1 MDECDDFLI
10 MSMYK
15 LIANSAENLL
25 LLHPLLRR
33 GGWLVT
39 LLCRVVTWCE
49 ELPGGF
55 HDRDHST
62 CEKPGKS
69 LCFKVLKSKF
79 CFTYRIQFRLV
90 IHLELI
96 GFRLITGLAN
106 LHVGVSSEAPCVIHQ
121 AKSSLPLSS
130 LNLQLWKPNN
140 LESPT
145 FSSIGSNLLK
155 VCYSILWLYSRCNCG
170 IMNLE
175 THCSIQTNPFCMSLF
190 KAHFSYFL
198 SFNQNKFYLDHDH
211 DPGLLNDDDNGLHL
225 IHWGALTNCGNP
237 GPDYISIH
245 YLFNFGYGSL
255 GHGTLSLSEIN
266 EPFIK
271 RVHRTD
277 CLSQITSILWY
288 VKQ

>member
-62 CEKPGKS
+62 CKKPGKS

-106 LHVGVSSEAPCVIHQ
+106 HHVGVSSEAPCVIHQ

-130 LNLQLWKPNN
+130 PVLKTKQLGITNFFKYWKQFTKSMLQHIVALFQMQFWNYEPWNSLFNPN
-140 LESPT
+140 
-145 FSSIGSNLLK
+145 K
-155 VCYSILWLYSRCNCG
+155 SILYV
-170 IMNLE
+170 
-175 THCSIQTNPFCMSLF
+175 
-190 KAHFSYFL
+190 
-198 SFNQNKFYLDHDH
+198 SF
-211 DPGLLNDDDNGLHL
+211 
-225 IHWGALTNCGNP
+225 
-237 GPDYISIH
+237 
-245 YLFNFGYGSL
+245 
-255 GHGTLSLSEIN
+255 
-266 EPFIK
+266 
-271 RVHRTD
+271 
-277 CLSQITSILWY
+277 
-288 VKQ
+288 

>member
-121 AKSSLPLSS
+121 AMSSLPLSS

-190 KAHFSYFL
+190 KLIFHTSY
-198 SFNQNKFYLDHDH
+198 
-211 DPGLLNDDDNGLHL
+211 PL
-225 IHWGALTNCGNP
+225 IKINFTLIMITTRVSLMMMTMDFIWYTEAPSLTVATRDRTTSVFTTCLTLAMDHWGMAP
-237 GPDYISIH
+237 S
-245 YLFNFGYGSL
+245 
-255 GHGTLSLSEIN
+255 LSL
-266 EPFIK
+266 K
-271 RVHRTD
+271 
-277 CLSQITSILWY
+277 LTSLL
-288 VKQ
+288 